1 MTDDTAREKLIK
13 VVYFVFTS
21 LTTTGFGDFYPV
33 SKLEKLIGS
42 QFLLLFGVAL
52 FSYITGSLIQILKGY

>member
-21 LTTTGFGDFYPV
+21 LTTTGFGDFFPV
-33 SKLEKLIGS
+33 SRLEKLIGS

-52 FSYITGSLIQILKGY
+52 FSYITGSLI